1 MSKQTDIK
9 MEKGE
14 IVDAQINL
22 LYNKVIAE
30 FTQDEA
36 DTLFLEAL
44 KSIMEES
51 VEKRDKNKKAYFSN
65 NGKIGAIPKT
75 ISKFGAYK
83 VESILSASNLLAAGT
98 AWVVGASATQTLFKI
113 IVAGAFVLWTSASI
127 WLLGYYEKRRREL
140 LLRRHAQTWVRH
152 SCTISYY
159 KEEMVR
165 FLCHI
170 MPYNQNDEIGKRA
183 LFKERCLAIT
193 HNNVEQFKHNMEAA
207 KEYIE

>member
-51 VEKRDKNKKAYFSN
+51 VEKRDKNKKS
-65 NGKIGAIPKT
+65 
-75 ISKFGAYK
+75 
-83 VESILSASNLLAAGT
+83 
-98 AWVVGASATQTLFKI
+98 LF
-113 IVAGAFVLWTSASI
+113 F
-127 WLLGYYEKRRREL
+127 
-140 LLRRHAQTWVRH
+140 
-152 SCTISYY
+152 
-159 KEEMVR
+159 
-165 FLCHI
+165 
-170 MPYNQNDEIGKRA
+170 
-183 LFKERCLAIT
+183 
-193 HNNVEQFKHNMEAA
+193 
-207 KEYIE
+207 